1 MQKIQKS
8 FPTHI
13 FTPECFDK
21 KHYLI
26 NIVLPSEMCE
36 FSYHAFGDKNFQE
49 QGKITIV
56 QQDELPIIQSLIVN
70 VPQSIFIQWYSKDE
84 DEEFFFFQF
93 IYPLDFLKYNKNFY
107 EPSEKLIDSENVSIV
122 SMDDY
127 DMYVNSSP
135 MDTAILNKNIMMKI
149 EKKDLTEE
157 EKEKNKMFFK
167 SCIDCDAND
176 VIKTNK
182 EIDSMLSNY
191 SNEQRHN
198 INQNLDQIPNQQTQI
213 QNQQTQIQNQQR
225 QITNIDDFRKQ
236 FYPSEQS
243 SEEVPEA

>member
-8 FPTHI
+8 FTTHI
-13 FTPECFDK
+13 FTPESFDK

-26 NIVLPSEMCE
+26 NIILPNELCE

-56 QQDELPIIQSLIVN
+56 QHDDMPVVQSLIVKE
-70 VPQSIFIQWYSKDE
+70 PQSIFIQWYSKDE
-84 DEEFFFFQF
+84 EEEFFYYQF

-107 EPSEKLIDSENVSIV
+107 ESSEKVIDSENVSII
-122 SMDDY
+122 SMDEY
-127 DMYVNSSP
+127 DMYVNSCP
-135 MDTAILNKNIMMKI
+135 MDTAVINKNIMMKI
-149 EKKDLTEE
+149 EKKDLSDE

-182 EIDSMLSNY
+182 EIDTMLSNY
-191 SNEQRHN
+191 SNGQS
-198 INQNLDQIPNQQTQI
+198 QFL
-213 QNQQTQIQNQQR
+213 NQQR

-236 FYPSEQS
+236 FCISEKSPEEISEQ
-243 SEEVPEA
+243 VPEA